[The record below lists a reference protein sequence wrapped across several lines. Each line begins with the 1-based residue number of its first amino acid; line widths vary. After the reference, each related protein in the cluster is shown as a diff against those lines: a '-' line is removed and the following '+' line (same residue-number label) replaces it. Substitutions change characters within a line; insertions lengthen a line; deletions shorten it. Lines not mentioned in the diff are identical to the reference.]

1 MRRLLRGDRKRHSSS
16 FHQKKEAVV
25 VRTQVKNL
33 PSALQND
40 LHSYVLR
47 AYDRKMAPSY
57 RSSQTAGLPTLRLTS
72 CVSFGQLLRLP
83 LPVSS
88 SVKWG

>member
-1 MRRLLRGDRKRHSSS
+1 MTRRLLRGDRKRPSSS

-25 VRTQVKNL
+25 IRTQVKNL

-47 AYDRKMAPSY
+47 VYDRKSG
-57 RSSQTAGLPTLRLTS
+57 TI
-72 CVSFGQLLRLP
+72 LP
-83 LPVSS
+83 LKSDRRAANFAAYLAV
-88 SVKWG
+88 